1 MGWFSFGS
9 SDGPKSAKA
18 SDGGRIAPDRSSREQ
33 CYNSRDLFFE
43 CLDRNDILDAIK
55 NDADARK
62 KCGKEIAEFESACS
76 KTWVKY
82 FKEKRVMEY
91 NRDKTI
97 ERIKQ
102 EDAAKV
108 AELKAQR
115 AQG

>member
-76 KTWVKY
+76 KTWVRSLLLFSARKY
-82 FKEKRVMEY
+82 A
-91 NRDKTI
+91 DSW
-97 ERIKQ
+97 
-102 EDAAKV
+102 
-108 AELKAQR
+108 
-115 AQG
+115 